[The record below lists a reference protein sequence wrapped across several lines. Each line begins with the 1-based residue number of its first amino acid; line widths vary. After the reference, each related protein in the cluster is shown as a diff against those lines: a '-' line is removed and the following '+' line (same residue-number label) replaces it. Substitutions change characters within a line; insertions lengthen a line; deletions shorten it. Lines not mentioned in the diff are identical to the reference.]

1 MNLKTNLF
9 SYVENEKL
17 QMAGKLDSDNLYR
30 LPRMW
35 CLTFLISLIYLNPV
49 VRLEMKAAQVM
60 RLTRRLFRPMMRFS
74 GKALNLKFI

>member
-9 SYVENEKL
+9 SYVENGKL
-17 QMAGKLDSDNLYR
+17 QMAEKLDSDHLYR
-30 LPRMW
+30 LPKMW
-35 CLTFLISLIYLNPV
+35 CLTSLISLIYLNPV